1 MHLHASPP
9 YANAIHPS
17 NQCQIQ
23 YLDGGYGNAI
33 GINGHDGTQQNL
45 AQQRRHEDGPDGG
58 GRREENRQR
67 DITLSDVSAQGR
79 RLQKAKRK
87 AD

>member
-1 MHLHASPP
+1 VDTATGDTYLRQWHTWC
-9 YANAIHPS
+9 IR
-17 NQCQIQ
+17 Q

-67 DITLSDVSAQGR
+67 DVTLSDVGAQGR
-79 RLQKAKRK
+79 RLQKAMPT
-87 AD
+87 AV

>member
-1 MHLHASPP
+1 MVDTAMVLTYLPP
-9 YANAIHPS
+9 WFTR
-17 NQCQIQ
+17 Q

-33 GINGHDGTQQNL
+33 GINGHDGTQKNL
-45 AQQRRHEDGPDGG
+45 AQQRRHEDGPDGSDQ
-58 GRREENRQR
+58 REENRER
-67 DITLSDVSAQGR
+67 DITLSNVGAQGR